1 MACCMNFAK
10 VFLITLNGIFGLL
23 GLAML
28 GIGGYVMVE
37 VKKYS
42 GVTESSYDA
51 IPIFILCLGL
61 FVFLLSFLGLFG
73 ACKENK
79 CMNGTYAVVLSIL
92 VLCQISAGIA
102 GFVKKDAIDG
112 LIEKELHN
120 SMKDFGVDNVNV
132 TKTGEEPEY
141 NPVAAAWNVIQKEF
155 KCSGTDGYE
164 DWTNTTIMGADS
176 RFSQYLD
183 SVGYK
188 KGEVVPGKCDPSA
201 CPAYPVPDSSC
212 QKQAVNC
219 GWTYADVDKDIYKEG
234 CADKLNDWLSDNIAI
249 IAGAAV
255 GIAVVEMIGVIFSC
269 YILKN
274 GGYDDYSNYN

>member
-1 MACCMNFAK
+1 MDCCMSFAK
-10 VFLITLNGIFGLL
+10 VFLLTLNGIFGML

-42 GVTESSYDA
+42 GVTEDSYDA

-61 FVFLLSFLGLFG
+61 FVFLLSFLGFFG
-73 ACKENK
+73 AWKENT
-79 CMNGTYAVVLSIL
+79 CMNGTYAVILSVL

-102 GFVKKDAIDG
+102 GFVKKDAIDS
-112 LIEKELHN
+112 LIERELHN

-132 TKTGEEPEY
+132 TKTGEVPEY
-141 NPVAAAWNVIQKEF
+141 NAVAAAWNIIQKEF
-155 KCSGTDGYE
+155 ECSGTDGYH
-164 DWTNTTIMGADS
+164 DWTNTTIMGDDS

-188 KGEVVPGKCDPSA
+188 KSEVVPGKCDPTA
-201 CPAYPVPDSSC
+201 CPVHPVPDSSC
-212 QKQAVNC
+212 QEEAVNC
-219 GWTYADVDKDIYKEG
+219 GWTYSNEDTDIYKEG
-234 CADKLNDWLSDNIAI
+234 CSEKLNDWLSDNIAI

-255 GIAVVEMIGVIFSC
+255 GIAVVEMIGVLFSC
-269 YILKN
+269 YIIKN
-274 GGYDDYSNYN
+274 GGFVDNYS